1 MRWAP
6 CLQLSPEASH
16 CIVHTTSSDGGQSWA
31 AGAAVLHNPRSEPL
45 METMDARILP
55 DGRAIV
61 VVDRE
66 HPTGWHD
73 SIGLDLPVYIAR
85 NASSAFEP
93 AVPPTLEQ
101 SVALRREMESALAPL
116 Y

>member
-1 MRWAP
+1 
-6 CLQLSPEASH
+6 
-16 CIVHTTSSDGGQSWA
+16 
-31 AGAAVLHNPRSEPL
+31 

-55 DGRAIV
+55 DGRTVV

-101 SVALRREMESALAPL
+101 SVAFDNVTAPRQPSHRVTAVQCDSATARQHGSTKHCRSKMHK
-116 Y
+116 